1 MLCITPEDKSHF
13 SLFFLDLCNMVA
25 LELLVVLKW
34 LRIFFE
40 IIKAGFVY
48 FYEKEKSVKSLTVV
62 PDYHGSLRAPISHTI
77 ISMGYIACKEK

>member
-1 MLCITPEDKSHF
+1 MQHGGLG
-13 SLFFLDLCNMVA
+13 
-25 LELLVVLKW
+25 LLVVLKW

-48 FYEKEKSVKSLTVV
+48 FYEKEKPVKSLTLV
-62 PDYHGSLRAPISHTI
+62 PDYHMDHSELQFPTTI